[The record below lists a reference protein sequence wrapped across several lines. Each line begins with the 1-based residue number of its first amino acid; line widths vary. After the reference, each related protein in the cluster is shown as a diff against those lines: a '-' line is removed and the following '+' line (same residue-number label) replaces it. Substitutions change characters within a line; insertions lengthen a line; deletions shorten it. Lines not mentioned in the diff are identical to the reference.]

1 MECVCTRTKPQT
13 SSCKPTCSTLQL
25 LNTDQKTKLCKKMAA
40 VTMTSSFLGSAVAAA
55 STARQPSIAVRRSS
69 VVMAKAS
76 KVTGDK
82 IEMNKSE
89 ENGNGN
95 GNGRREMMF
104 AVAAA
109 AACSV
114 ANIALADEPKRGT
127 AEAKKKYA
135 QVCVAMPTARIC
147 HN

>member
-1 MECVCTRTKPQT
+1 
-13 SSCKPTCSTLQL
+13 
-25 LNTDQKTKLCKKMAA
+25 MAS

-55 STARQPSIAVRRSS
+55 STARQPSVAVRRGST

-76 KVTGDK
+76 KVSSDK

-89 ENGNGN
+89 ENGNG
-95 GNGRREMMF
+95 RRDMMF
-104 AVAAA
+104 ALAAA

-114 ANIALADEPKRGT
+114 ANIALADDEPKRGS

-135 QVCVAMPTARIC
+135 QVCVTMPTARIC
-147 HN
+147 RN